1 MLRTH
6 GRVRLFSRHVRHVFN
21 VMRSLLRARGSSSFG
36 GLFDQV
42 RGCRGVDSG
51 VRLRVTG
58 CLGRMSRKHL
68 DSRDGL
74 RVHTVLHRMA
84 RVRDVNSDY
93 CGLTHAVDQ
102 GHRAGRSFARG
113 RCRRVRF
120 VVGLAGSTLSRVVI
134 IIRGPRRR
142 DVSIGGSFG
151 VRGRVGGCHGRL
163 GGRGVL
169 SIGGGRCSCRV
180 KICCVSV
187 VTRYRG
193 LNSCMMGMMRTDDS
207 MGRGGTS

>member
-1 MLRTH
+1 M
-6 GRVRLFSRHVRHVFN
+6 RLFTRHAHHVFK
-21 VMRSLLRARGSSSFG
+21 VIRSLLRARGSSSFG
-36 GLFDQV
+36 GIFDHI
-42 RGCRGVDSG
+42 RGCRGVDSD

-58 CLGRMSRKHL
+58 CLGRISRKHL

-74 RVHTVLHRMA
+74 RVHTVLHRIA

-93 CGLTHAVDQ
+93 CGLTHAVGH

-120 VVGLAGSTLSRVVI
+120 VVGLASSTLRRVVI
-134 IIRGPRRR
+134 IIRRPRRTNT
-142 DVSIGGSFG
+142 SIGGSFG
-151 VRGRVGGCHGRL
+151 LRGRVGGCHGRL

-180 KICCVSV
+180 NICCVSV

-193 LNSCMMGMMRTDDS
+193 LNSCIIGMIRTDDS
-207 MGRGGTS
+207 VGRGGTS